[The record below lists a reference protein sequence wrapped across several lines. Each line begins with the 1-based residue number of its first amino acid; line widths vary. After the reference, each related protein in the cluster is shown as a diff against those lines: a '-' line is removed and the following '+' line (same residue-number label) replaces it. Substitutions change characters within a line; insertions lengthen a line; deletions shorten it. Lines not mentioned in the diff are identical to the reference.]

1 MPKQQIL
8 ISAVLS
14 RCNFRREFTHFFG
27 VPFTGLKNMVAY
39 QKWQIWGM
47 CISFQ
52 NMIDSIYGFPP
63 CNSWWECHNPTTSV
77 GLCQKPIK
85 AHITTE
91 KWTLHIFW
99 SLWHTCWMEG
109 LRVMESLMEALN
121 SGEHFSTAVAW
132 WRAVDYDVQLTTTWR
147 LRRAPSANGGSRS
160 LLLSSRVL
168 PGSL

>member
-1 MPKQQIL
+1 MCTYY
-8 ISAVLS
+8 
-14 RCNFRREFTHFFG
+14 CNF
-27 VPFTGLKNMVAY
+27 LLNS
-39 QKWQIWGM
+39 IWGGPENHYVALFM
-47 CISFQ
+47 AFKICVIQKISY
-52 NMIDSIYGFPP
+52 IHGFPP

-77 GLCQKPIK
+77 GLCQKAIK

-99 SLWHTCWMEG
+99 SPWHTCWMEG

-132 WRAVDYDVQLTTTWR
+132 SRAVDYDVQLTTTWR

-160 LLLSSRVL
+160 LLLSSWVL
-168 PGSL
+168 SGSL